1 MNRGS
6 IEQRYKVYERHFAKA
21 KENAKKYF
29 KSGSFGVYRKLD
41 IAQFE
46 EIYNEFYKGNKNYA
60 RQMIYDFNKDR
71 RYSDAQADVSAEM
84 LYKFVKEKPPDNLKN
99 LLSAEDI
106 EYIKSFMK
114 GDNKEENLKILKAK
128 IIGGK
133 FYDQQ
138 EKIWDEIRNS
148 PGLASNGTVEHSYLF
163 GSP

>member
-1 MNRGS
+1 MKKDA
-6 IEQRYKVYERHFAKA
+6 IEKKYEVYKRHFEKA
-21 KENAKKYF
+21 KKSPNLYF
-29 KSGSFGVYRKLD
+29 DSGSSVVYRKLNK
-41 IAQFE
+41 AQFE

-60 RQMIYDFNKDR
+60 RQIIYDFNKDR

-84 LYKFVKEKPPDNLKN
+84 LYKFAKEKPPDNLKD

-106 EYIKSFMK
+106 DYIKSFIK
-114 GDNKEENLKILKAK
+114 SDKKEENLKILKAK

-138 EKIWDEIRNS
+138 EKIWDEIRNYPALGS
-148 PGLASNGTVEHSYLF
+148 QGTVEHSYLF